1 MIAVKKIW
9 SLVKNYWYIPLVAI
23 VSTLGYLL
31 TKKNKL
37 PVNEI
42 LKASKKTHEI
52 EKAAIEQAAKQK
64 ISAKQKVQELKGLTE
79 LPVVIGFGIKDAQS
93 AISVKDA
100 ADGVVV
106 GSVFVDLVG
115 EGGDILEKVTKKTRE
130 LSEALS

>member
-1 MIAVKKIW
+1 MPTPSIFIISLPTLIKSPPKNDVIPENVIRLSKAV
-9 SLVKNYWYIPLVAI
+9 
-23 VSTLGYLL
+23 TG
-31 TKKNKL
+31 
-37 PVNEI
+37 
-42 LKASKKTHEI
+42 
-52 EKAAIEQAAKQK
+52 AANLDSAD
-64 ISAKQKVQELKGLTE
+64 AKQKVQELKGLTE

-93 AISVKDA
+93 AISVKEA